1 MILKKQNEEFC
12 YEGKRFYVGQ
22 RIIGTNRS
30 EYEGLFGTILE
41 IRDGLDKETENET
54 PDIYCSFDKPL
65 MPHEIEHLEKVFT
78 GLYGE
83 SKKIEDICLDK
94 VIMAPEMIAPLDEEL
109 PQVPV
114 YVVTEDWAYED
125 QTGFTYSVHSDLKSA
140 VNQMRKLVANE
151 YNDGLICLLRSHED
165 FVEESTENSYEI
177 YTDGFYCELHYAIE
191 INGDRM
197 QIDPAFI
204 ETVKSLK

>member
-54 PDIYCSFDKPL
+54 PDICCSFDKPL

-83 SKKIEDICLDK
+83 PKKIEDICLDQ
-94 VIMAPEMIAPLDEEL
+94 VIMAPEMIAPFDEEL
-109 PQVPV
+109 PQAGI
-114 YVVTEDWAYED
+114 YR
-125 QTGFTYSVHSDLKSA
+125 DL
-140 VNQMRKLVANE
+140 
-151 YNDGLICLLRSHED
+151 
-165 FVEESTENSYEI
+165 
-177 YTDGFYCELHYAIE
+177 
-191 INGDRM
+191 
-197 QIDPAFI
+197 
-204 ETVKSLK
+204 